1 MKDQWQFQLASVHVG
16 IAIYICPMKSVIPVY
31 DICNL
36 SEFKQNDI
44 LISRFSPY
52 LAIHQNLKLAHKHS
66 FYHLLLF
73 TEGNG
78 THAIDFKSF
87 TVRPYQIYFM
97 IPGQVHS
104 WNFEGQVD
112 GYVIN
117 FSVPFFQ
124 SFLLKPDY
132 LEQFPF
138 FNGVIDDSVIDL
150 PEAVRPKV
158 LEIFEQLIAE
168 GETGQRLG
176 LDMVKTLLMQLFI
189 TIGRL
194 SFEQISGNVTSFNYT
209 LLKNF
214 QKLIE
219 KNCTTL
225 RLPKEYAELLFIT
238 PNHLNALCK
247 EVLGIPAGEVIRNR
261 IVLEAKR
268 LLVNLK
274 LSISEIAYTLNFE
287 DNSYFTKF
295 FKKQAG
301 LTPEEFRKE
310 TLRAVGSEAA
320 KLR

>member
-1 MKDQWQFQLASVHVG
+1 M
-16 IAIYICPMKSVIPVY
+16 
-31 DICNL
+31 
-36 SEFKQNDI
+36 
-44 LISRFSPY
+44 ISRFAPY
-52 LAIHQNLKLAHKHS
+52 LTIHQNLRLAHKHS

-73 TEGNG
+73 TEGTG
-78 THAIDFKSF
+78 SHAIDFKNF
-87 TVRPYQIYFM
+87 TVRPWQIYFM

-104 WNFEGQVD
+104 WNFEGEVD

-117 FSVPFFQ
+117 FSAPFFQ

-138 FNGVIDDSVIDL
+138 FNGVIEEAVVDL
-150 PEAVRPKV
+150 PEAVQPGV
-158 LEIFEQLIAE
+158 LKIFEQLVAE
-168 GETGQRLG
+168 GEDSQRLG
-176 LDMVKTLLMQLFI
+176 LDMVKTLLLQLFI

-194 SFEQISGNVTSFNYT
+194 SFEQQSGKVTSFNYT

-219 KNCTTL
+219 KNYTKL
-225 RLPKEYAELLFIT
+225 RLPKEYAELLYIT
-238 PNHLNALCK
+238 PNHLNASCK
-247 EVLGIPAGEVIRNR
+247 EVLGISAGEVIRNR

-268 LLVNLK
+268 LLVNLE

-287 DNSYFTKF
+287 DNSYFSKF

-310 TLRAVGSEAA
+310 ALSGAPQPSLPVQIHH
-320 KLR
+320 